1 MARRKRGLFVC
12 LEGPDGSG
20 QTTQAKIL
28 ADWLRGRG
36 ERVVLTKEPT
46 DTIMGGVI
54 REVLRK
60 SISRDPLALQLL
72 FSADRAQHLKDVIEP
87 ALAQGKIVVTDRY
100 ALSTFAYGAL
110 DVKGD
115 GKFLRL
121 INSKFR
127 VPDVTVFINTPI
139 EECLRRIKKDRE
151 HIELF
156 EERVKAKKVLKN
168 YLRLIKSKVWP
179 RIYVVDGSGSIEE
192 VSFQIKK
199 TTEKFLYWWARPDLN
214 WRH

>member
-1 MARRKRGLFVC
+1 MAKKKKGLFIC

-28 ADWLRGRG
+28 ADWIRTRGRS
-36 ERVVLTKEPT
+36 VVLTKEPT
-46 DTIMGGVI
+46 ETIIGGLI

-60 SISRDPLALQLL
+60 TISRDPLGLQLL

-87 ALAQGKIVVTDRY
+87 ALAKGKVVITDRY

-110 DVKGD
+110 DIKRD
-115 GKFLRL
+115 GNFLR
-121 INSKFR
+121 IVNSKFR
-127 VPDVTVFINTPI
+127 VPDATIFLNTPV
-139 EECLRRIKKDRE
+139 EECLRRMKKERG

-156 EERVKAKKVLKN
+156 EEKKKIKKVLKN
-168 YLRLIKSKVWP
+168 YLRLIKSNIWP
-179 RIYVVDGSGSIEE
+179 RIYIVDGSRSIEE

-199 TTEKFLYWWARPDLN
+199 ILEKFI
-214 WRH
+214 